1 MPDESTAAPRTRK
14 TALESMGVDFQLP
27 PILGIFLT
35 VFLDLLS
42 FGMFL
47 PDLQLRVQQ
56 LAARHLGLAPDS
68 HDTRIG
74 IMVGLSLAVFS
85 FAQLLTAP
93 FLGRLSDRIG
103 RRKVLLVTT
112 VLSTIS
118 YVVYAHATSLEWIFV
133 ARIFGGI
140 GAANLGVAFAYIAD
154 VTKPEERA
162 KGLGLIG
169 AAFGLGFVLGPFI
182 GTQLLK
188 LGHDQP
194 LLLGYVA
201 AAMCF
206 VNFLYVWL
214 LLPESLHT
222 QPERES
228 RFFTDLRQ
236 AVSTP
241 GLGLMLLMFFVANF
255 AFTNLETTYF
265 QLLADNRSVFHL
277 GERTAKE
284 YGGYVLVLVGIVAA
298 FTQGFLV
305 RRLMPVHGEVSLIRF
320 SYPVLALSFVLIP
333 FAPLW
338 IPALVGVIGLGL
350 ANGLAQPSL
359 SSLISRSAPAEV
371 QGGIFGITQALGA
384 FARCIGPL
392 IGNSLFSVQ
401 PSYPYLLG
409 ALLIIFP
416 TCAAWGLRQP
426 AAPALEPESAMAH

>member
-1 MPDESTAAPRTRK
+1 
-14 TALESMGVDFQLP
+14 MGIHINLP

-47 PDLQLRVQQ
+47 PDLQLRVKL
-56 LAARHLGLAPDS
+56 LAANHYGLPIQS
-68 HDTRIG
+68 HDGRIG
-74 IMVGLSLAVFS
+74 MMVGMSLAVFS
-85 FAQLLTAP
+85 LAQLLTAP

-103 RRKVLLVTT
+103 RRKVLIVTT

-162 KGLGLIG
+162 KGLGLVG
-169 AAFGLGFVLGPFI
+169 AAFGLGFIFGPFI

-188 LGHDQP
+188 FGHDQP
-194 LLLGYVA
+194 LLLGYTA

-222 QPERES
+222 RLDRKAQ
-228 RFFTDLRQ
+228 FFTDLRK
-236 AVSTP
+236 AMMSP
-241 GLGLMLLMFFVANF
+241 GLGLMLFMFFVANF

-277 GERTAKE
+277 GETMAKE
-284 YGGYVLVLVGIVAA
+284 YGGYILAIVGVVAA

-305 RRLMPVHGEVSLIRF
+305 RGLMPSLGEVKLIRF
-320 SYPVLALSFVLIP
+320 SYPLLALSFALMP
-333 FAPLW
+333 FFPLW
-338 IPALVGVIGLGL
+338 GPALLCVVGLGVS
-350 ANGLAQPSL
+350 NGLAQPSL

-392 IGNSLFSVQ
+392 VGNSLFSAQ

-409 ALLIIFP
+409 ALLILFP
-416 TCAAWGLRQP
+416 TCAAWSLRQP
-426 AAPALEPESAMAH
+426 TTVAAAESAMAH